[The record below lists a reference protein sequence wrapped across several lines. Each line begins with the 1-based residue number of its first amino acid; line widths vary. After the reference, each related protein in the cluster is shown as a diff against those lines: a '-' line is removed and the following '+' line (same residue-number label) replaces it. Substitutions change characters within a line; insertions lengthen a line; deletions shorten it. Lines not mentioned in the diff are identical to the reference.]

1 VVEKG
6 TGRAARASLPDA
18 LKVAGKTGTSND
30 FRDAWFAGF
39 SANHLA
45 VVWVGRD
52 DNRNAGITGSSGAL
66 PVWAQLMGKLPQ
78 RSLSQTPPAGVEWVW
93 MNPDGRRTSA
103 EGCSDARRYPM
114 LEVSIP
120 QESDGCGKVKETG
133 KGIKGWFKGLFD

>member
-1 VVEKG
+1 
-6 TGRAARASLPDA
+6 
-18 LKVAGKTGTSND
+18 
-30 FRDAWFAGF
+30 
-39 SANHLA
+39 
-45 VVWVGRD
+45 
-52 DNRNAGITGSSGAL
+52 L